1 MAFDPMKYRM
11 RDPFALTLYGADV
24 TQTYTTANLLKKYTP
39 GQYAHT
45 YDPLWGYRIF
55 KLVKNLSNATIAKGD
70 LMSYVAAASVG
81 TVTDGS
87 KTSITTS
94 GMTANDFEW
103 QMVTVAD
110 DAGGAGAAPEGES
123 SLVIGNTTTH
133 IELHPDYA
141 FTAAVAASDSVYV
154 VYINGVEDATA
165 GDERGFGHGS
175 VGVAGVAYGAAA
187 DNEWFWILQRGW
199 AIAKNTAELTAT
211 YNLIAGEALVNVQAD
226 GAQELE
232 VGQVTV
238 TQFAGTEA
246 SFGTVFVDVFNT
258 ICTTGTP

>member
-24 TQTYTTANLLKKYTP
+24 TLTYTTANVTKKYTP

-55 KLVKNLSNATIAKGD
+55 KLVKNMNGNAIAAGD
-70 LMSYVAAASVG
+70 LMSYCPAASVG

-87 KTSITTS
+87 KTSITS
-94 GMTANDFEW
+94 SSMTANDLEW

-123 SLVIGNTTTH
+123 ALVTGNSSTQ

-154 VYINGVEDATA
+154 VYINGVHDSASN
-165 GDERGFGHGS
+165 DERGFGHGS
-175 VGVAGVAYGAAA
+175 IGVAGVAYGAAA

-199 AIAKNTAELTAT
+199 CTAKNTDALVAT
-211 YNLIAGEALVNVQAD
+211 YNLIAATALVDDAAD

-232 VGQVTV
+232 IGQIVV
-238 TQFAGTEA
+238 SQFAGTEA
-246 SFGTVFVDVFNT
+246 SFATVFVDVFNT